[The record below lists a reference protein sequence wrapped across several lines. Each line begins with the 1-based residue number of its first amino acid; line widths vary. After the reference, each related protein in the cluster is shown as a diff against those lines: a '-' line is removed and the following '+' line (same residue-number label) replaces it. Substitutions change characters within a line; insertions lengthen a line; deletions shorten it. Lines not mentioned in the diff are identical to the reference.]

1 MAEDTQQLN
10 DLTQLY
16 ASFSETELRNLAG
29 TLGDL
34 TEVAQQALKSEFTR
48 RGLTLPAQ
56 AGATQHG
63 DESTLQGF
71 AANAPA
77 ERVFEFADL
86 EDAILAQSLLRS
98 AGIESVVPTSEIG
111 AVDTPRLIVA
121 PADASAA
128 QSILSRPNALGTL
141 SAEDAIFTEPVCPEC
156 GAPDPL
162 LEGVDPT
169 NQWHCESCGHAWI
182 DDLD

>member
-16 ASFSETELRNLAG
+16 ASFSDTELRNLAA
-29 TLGDL
+29 TMGDL
-34 TEVAQQALKSEFTR
+34 TEVAQLALKAEFTR

-56 AGATQHG
+56 AGARQHV
-63 DESTLQGF
+63 DESALQGF
-71 AANAPA
+71 AANAPT
-77 ERVFEFADL
+77 ESIFEFSDL
-86 EDAILAQSLLRS
+86 EEAILAQSLLRS

-111 AVDTPRLIVA
+111 AVDTPRLMVA

-141 SAEDAIFTEPVCPEC
+141 SPEDAIFTEPVCPEC
-156 GAPDPL
+156 GATDPL

-169 NQWHCESCGHAWI
+169 NQWRCESCGHAWI
-182 DDLD
+182 DDLA

>member
-56 AGATQHG
+56 AGARQHV
-63 DESTLQGF
+63 DESALQVNADESLKNGCEGLHVI
-71 AANAPA
+71 AAA
-77 ERVFEFADL
+77 
-86 EDAILAQSLLRS
+86 
-98 AGIESVVPTSEIG
+98 
-111 AVDTPRLIVA
+111 
-121 PADASAA
+121 AS
-128 QSILSRPNALGTL
+128 
-141 SAEDAIFTEPVCPEC
+141 DV
-156 GAPDPL
+156 
-162 LEGVDPT
+162 
-169 NQWHCESCGHAWI
+169 
-182 DDLD
+182 